1 MKYTRKQNTPTG
13 SVSINKLEP
22 LTTITEGTAILVY
35 NPKEGT
41 RIITIDDLITLLDI
55 RYAKN
60 QNYDNNTLINA
71 VDKIFNSNGSY
82 DPDFVN
88 INKQY
93 IDDKIDSVTT
103 IHNEELIGIIDELF
117 NPKK

>member
-22 LTTITEGTAILVY
+22 LTTITEDTAILVY

-41 RIITIDDLITLLDI
+41 RLITIEDLIALLDI

-60 QNYDNNTLINA
+60 QNYDANALVNA
-71 VDKIFNSNGSY
+71 VDKIFNSNSSY
-82 DPDFVN
+82 DPNYVN

-93 IDDKIDSVTT
+93 IDDKIGS
-103 IHNEELIGIIDELF
+103 IASEHNEELIGIIDELF